1 MDPLERLKQADPA
14 RGAAGASRAKRAAL
28 AGQLTQQ
35 QPGVTAH
42 AAPRRSFVVPIA
54 IAAALA
60 ISVIGFA
67 QPTRATL
74 AWSPTAD
81 TSPLAPSA
89 ELKTICTEG
98 MPITAQQLDLL
109 TDESLDL
116 VDTRGNAS
124 LAVWSTPTLRLH
136 CMLLRDA
143 TGGLVRGPAMLS
155 EPVTQNSAQLNIEFM
170 AGTEWMN
177 EMVMVLSGQAPEG
190 TVDVAVLGQES
201 EDFSASVNSTGQFA
215 VWWPSA
221 SGQVTGRV
229 VARDAEGN
237 EIASLALS
245 DYYGDSGARQTAPPA
260 DGAGDGTDSDPT
272 SEMPGDGMLDLEPP
286 LPPVQGGDGTF
297 EPAQIT
303 NVRVPDE
310 VQAGTPLVIRFR
322 MTDTWGVQAPVAFI
336 GGPSGWVS
344 NWCGFGVGAIR
355 VSGDQRNGEYEISCL
370 VPPNAPNAEY
380 IVQFGCECTFPE
392 SSEEKWA
399 VSYPFSIVG
408 GSSDVRVPE
417 IGRAEITSTGVIR
430 AGSTFEVTTLAKDE
444 SGIAYVVAWVDGPNG
459 RIPNDAGQPWA
470 SDMGLDSIVRSQ
482 AVNGWEQF
490 VQTIT
495 LRDDATPGRYRLWFS
510 VGDLIGNREGLYG
523 VTLIEFVID

>member
-35 QPGVTAH
+35 QPGVAAH

-98 MPITAQQLDLL
+98 MPITAQQLELL
-109 TDESLDL
+109 SDESLDL

-170 AGTEWMN
+170 AGTEWLN

-190 TVDVAVLGQES
+190 TVDVAVVGQES
-201 EDFSASVNSTGQFA
+201 EDFSASVDSTGQFA
-215 VWWPSA
+215 VWWPST
-221 SGQVTGRV
+221 SGQLTGRV
-229 VARDAEGN
+229 VARDADGIEL
-237 EIASLALS
+237 ASLELA
-245 DYYGDSGARQTAPPA
+245 DYYSEAAARQTAPPA
-260 DGAGDGTDSDPT
+260 DGMNDGSDSDPT
-272 SEMPGDGMLDLEPP
+272 EELPGGGAIDPTDPM
-286 LPPVQGGDGTF
+286 PPVGGGDGTF

-303 NVRVPDE
+303 NVRVPAE
-310 VQAGTPLVIRFR
+310 VQAGTALVIRFR
-322 MTDTWGVQAPVAFI
+322 MTDPSGYQTPMAFV
-336 GGPSGWVS
+336 GGPSGWIS
-344 NWCGFGVGAIR
+344 TWFGVGLAAVR
-355 VSGDQRNGEYEISCL
+355 VSGDQRDGEYEISAL
-370 VPPNAPNAEY
+370 VPVNAPSAGY
-380 IVQFGCECTFPE
+380 IVRIGCECKFPDA
-392 SSEEKWA
+392 SGDSLF
-399 VSYPFSIVG
+399 VTYPFDVVG

-417 IGRAEITSTGVIR
+417 IGRAQITSVGVIR
-430 AGSTFEVTTLAKDE
+430 PGGTLEVTTLAKDE

-459 RIPNDAGQPWA
+459 RTTNDAGQPWA
-470 SDMGLDSIVRSQ
+470 SDMGLDSVIRSQ
-482 AVNGWEQF
+482 AANGWEQF

-495 LRDDATPGRYRLWFS
+495 LRDDATPGSYRLWFS
-510 VGDLIGNREGLYG
+510 VGDSIGNRAALYD
-523 VTLIEFVID
+523 VTLITFWIE